1 MFQRRRFKQP
11 QSLEERLADEAKG
24 LREQAEL
31 LPPGELREIALRKA
45 QLTERALEM
54 NVWLRSSGLQPPK

>member
-1 MFQRRRFKQP
+1 MFQRRRFKQS

-45 QLTERALEM
+45 RLNERALEM
-54 NVWLRSSGLQPPK
+54 NVWLRFPRLQPPK